1 MVQWLHPRHQTI
13 YESSANELNIT
24 DELKIYYLTRSI
36 MNLGG
41 LEKLLSGD
49 LYKKLF
55 PTYQILAFYL
65 LVLVVAVSVGY
76 AVMGRQ
82 GLDYGLVAGVV
93 VSGALWFQYGRHMA
107 FKGY

>member
-1 MVQWLHPRHQTI
+1 MVLWLHPRHQTI
-13 YESSANELNIT
+13 YESSANELEN
-24 DELKIYYLTRSI
+24 YYLSRSI
-36 MNLGG
+36 MNLGN

-55 PTYQILAFYL
+55 TTYQILAFYL

-82 GLDYGLVAGVV
+82 ALDYGLVAGVV
-93 VSGALWFQYGRHMA
+93 VSSALWFQYGRHMA